1 MRASGDLL
9 LLFMR
14 ILLCMRKR
22 ALILL
27 CLVAATPGWG
37 KVILRWQQSSI
48 PPAATMEI
56 NDVVVSWDAEG
67 LIRNARR
74 QGYRVYAEVQVGKA
88 ADMTRGAKRSNLAGI
103 VLNPG
108 NSQPGQIEDDLRQL
122 RVAYPALPVL
132 VLSAKGKQPQMKG
145 QLVVKNNG
153 VLYVTSPTAQPW
165 IDSNLALVRL
175 DQVFRPAQTS
185 LYEFQWDLADS
196 VQQEYGPG
204 AADYSLAVAEAGAFH
219 ADLVLNLHP
228 RLQTDL
234 SRNAPAAWASFKE
247 VKRYL
252 AFSSQGSKNTGD
264 PEANVGVITDT
275 YQKAYEPINLLG
287 RHNIPFAVLR
297 ASELKPQSLDA
308 FNLVIV
314 FAVPDEPVI
323 AAITDF
329 ASRGGIV
336 VLVGAPGSYPW
347 QSGQAIPAGEHSVAY
362 AAGKGRVIELPGP
375 IIDPETFAQDI
386 RRLMA
391 TDKDKNKDNVDI
403 SLWNALTVIA
413 VPYSVAGGREKLVEL
428 VNYAQEPIPVQVRVK
443 GSFSSVVYETPDRA
457 CCESLT
463 PVQRGE
469 FTEFVIPSLRIAGR
483 VRLTNREPE
492 RRTPGKPGI

>member
-1 MRASGDLL
+1 MISANCES
-9 LLFMR
+9 
-14 ILLCMRKR
+14 
-22 ALILL
+22 
-27 CLVAATPGWG
+27 
-37 KVILRWQQSSI
+37 
-48 PPAATMEI
+48 
-56 NDVVVSWDAEG
+56 
-67 LIRNARR
+67 
-74 QGYRVYAEVQVGKA
+74 
-88 ADMTRGAKRSNLAGI
+88 
-103 VLNPG
+103 
-108 NSQPGQIEDDLRQL
+108 
-122 RVAYPALPVL
+122 AYPALPVL

-196 VQQEYGPG
+196 VQQEYGPST
-204 AADYSLAVAEAGAFH
+204 ADYSLAVAEAGAFH
-219 ADLVLNLHP
+219 ADLILNLHP

-264 PEANVGVITDT
+264 PEANVGVVTDT

-287 RHNIPFAVLR
+287 RHNIPVAVLR

-308 FNLVIV
+308 FNLVVV

-323 AAITDF
+323 AAITRF
-329 ASRGGIV
+329 RIQGRHRRSCRG
-336 VLVGAPGSYPW
+336 PGLLSMAIRPGYP
-347 QSGQAIPAGEHSVAY
+347 
-362 AAGKGRVIELPGP
+362 GRRTLCCLCRRQRPRYRTPGP

-403 SLWNALTVIA
+403 NLWNALTVIA
-413 VPYSVAGGREKLVEL
+413 VPYSVPGGREKVVEL

-457 CCESLT
+457 CCESLS

-483 VRLTNREPE
+483 VRLTNRKPSAD
-492 RRTPGKPGI
+492 RTGKPGI